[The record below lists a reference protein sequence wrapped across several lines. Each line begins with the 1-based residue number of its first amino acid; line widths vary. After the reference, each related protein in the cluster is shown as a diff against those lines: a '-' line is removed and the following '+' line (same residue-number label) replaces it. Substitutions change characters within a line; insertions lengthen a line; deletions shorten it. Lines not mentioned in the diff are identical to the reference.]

1 MKNRV
6 IIEKI
11 TINTNRID
19 YDYKVEGAWVEAFN
33 LDEKFFVE
41 YNLDLSA
48 LPSSIAVIPL
58 LANLL
63 PMAWVY
69 DAQIITPVC
78 DKTFLDSIPD
88 IKKGYEDMYP
98 MMELKGELIVEKTED
113 NHYAKDGGAGAFFS
127 GGADAFNTLVRH
139 NEENPT
145 LITLWGADIKLND
158 ITGWEKVLSHLK
170 TTAEEFDTD
179 FVTVKSNFRL
189 FSNEGVLS
197 NAVKDSGDG
206 WWHGFHH
213 GIGIISHGAP
223 VAYLKEKRNLYIA
236 SSFHI
241 SQKGQYTCASDP
253 TIDNFIRFADT
264 KIVHDGYEQTR
275 QDKIANITEFAK
287 ETGKKIPLRV
297 CWESSGGG
305 NCCKCEKCFRTIM
318 GIYAQGFNPN
328 DFGFDYTKDEFKT
341 LAKNMHYS
349 SHSQLGEL
357 RYGPIQRAMRK
368 NLKKCQVPKE
378 IRWFYSINASK
389 IGKHPYLNFAKKVKD
404 KTKSILRRLLNG
416 KR

>member
-11 TINTNRID
+11 HITKNRID
-19 YDYKVEGAWVEAFN
+19 YDYKVEGDWVEAFN
-33 LDEKFFVE
+33 LYEKFFVE
-41 YNLDLSA
+41 YNFDLSS
-48 LPSSIAVIPL
+48 LPESIAIIPL
-58 LANLL
+58 FANLL
-63 PMAWVY
+63 PMVWVY
-69 DAQIITPVC
+69 DAQIIAPVC
-78 DKTFLDSIPD
+78 DKAFLDSIPF

-98 MMELKGELIVEKTED
+98 MMELKGEVIVEKTEE
-113 NHYAKDGGAGAFFS
+113 NHYVKDGGTGAFFS
-127 GGADAFNTLVRH
+127 GGVDAFNTLVCH

-145 LITLWGADIKLND
+145 LITLWGSDIKHD
-158 ITGWEKVLSHLK
+158 DTKGWEKVLNHLK

-179 FVTVKSNFRL
+179 FVTVKSSFRL

-197 NAVKDSGDG
+197 NAVKNSGDG

-213 GIGIISHGAP
+213 GLGIISHGAP
-223 VAYLKEKRNLYIA
+223 IAYLKEKSTLYIA

-253 TIDNFIRFADT
+253 TIDNFIRFADA

-275 QDKIANITEFAK
+275 QDKVENITNFSKAN
-287 ETGKKIPLRV
+287 GKRIPLRV

-357 RYGPIQRAMRK
+357 RYGPIQRAMQK
-368 NLKKCQVPKE
+368 NLRKKDLPKE
-378 IRWFYSINASK
+378 IRWFYSIKPSK
-389 IGKHPYLNFAKKVKD
+389 IGQHPYLSFAKKA
-404 KTKSILRRLLNG
+404 KTKMKRILRRLCV
-416 KR
+416 

>member
-1 MKNRV
+1 MKNRI
-6 IIEKI
+6 IIEKVNI
-11 TINTNRID
+11 TQNRID
-19 YDYKVEGAWVEAFN
+19 YDYKVEGEWAEAFN

-41 YNLDLSA
+41 YNLDLTS
-48 LPSSIAVIPL
+48 LPQSIAVIPL

-98 MMELKGELIVEKTED
+98 MMELKGELIVEKTEE
-113 NHYAKDGGAGAFFS
+113 NHYVKDGGTGAFFS
-127 GGADAFNTLVRH
+127 GGVDAFNTLVCH
-139 NEENPT
+139 NDEKPT

-158 ITGWEKVLSHLK
+158 IKGWEKVLNHLK
-170 TTAEEFDTD
+170 TTTEEFDTD
-179 FVTVKSNFRL
+179 FVTVKSSFRL

-197 NAVKDSGDG
+197 NAVKISGDG

-223 VAYLKEKRNLYIA
+223 IAYLLSKSTLYIA

-241 SQKGQYTCASDP
+241 SQKGQYVCASDP
-253 TIDNFIRFADT
+253 TIDNFIAFADT

-275 QDKIANITEFAK
+275 QDKVANITAFTK

-328 DFGFDYTKDEFKT
+328 NFGFDYTKEEFKT
-341 LAKNMHYS
+341 LVKNMRFKS
-349 SHSQLGEL
+349 AFERGSL
-357 RYGPIQRAMRK
+357 RYGPIQKAMRK
-368 NLKKCQVPKE
+368 NLKKSETPKE
-378 IRWFYSINASK
+378 IRWFYSINPSK
-389 IGKHPYLNFAKKVKD
+389 IGKHPYLNFARKVKV
-404 KTKSILRRLLNG
+404 KVKHILRRLLNG
-416 KR
+416 TK